1 MMLPASDDEKIG
13 NHPAYVEQNF
23 VQKIHK
29 VAEEH
34 EWDHSEVNLPP
45 QPGHVGFVKPK
56 PRIVFIFVA
65 LKEVQ
70 GVISSAV

>member
-1 MMLPASDDEKIG
+1 MMLVRPMTKKIG

-23 VQKIHK
+23 VQKVHK

-34 EWDHSEVNLPP
+34 ERDHLKVNLPP
-45 QPGHVGFVKPK
+45 QPGHVGFVKRK
-56 PRIVFIFVA
+56 PRIVFIFVV
-65 LKEVQ
+65 LKEGQ